1 MIPSGK
7 PYVSCLSKVYYS
19 KEISAEGRNV
29 ALYCNTK
36 FGRSPPIQARRLPCA
51 PAFCRVESETTAEKV
66 KRWGMGWNKDSFRV
80 HVSPAFLKMKLKSGR
95 PF

>member
-1 MIPSGK
+1 MIPGGK

-66 KRWGMGWNKDSFRV
+66 KRRVWVRIRV
-80 HVSPAFLKMKLKSGR
+80 HVSPLMDLHF
-95 PF
+95 